1 MMKRKFTMPKK
12 FTRKTPL
19 ISREECFALLPGY
32 SINAMNLLKRGNH
45 NPYYEEIESLSK
57 IFVALITHYSEPI
70 ESIINCM
77 EKAMYDAYK
86 EELDKIEHEIQ
97 RLFKIRKNTP
107 IHSLFGERE
116 IEKLTIQ
123 ISELEKCKSVS
134 VKEIIQGVIYD
145 TLDKA
150 SQTLVDR
157 IPGNYKLQEYESRGN
172 PFQ

>member
-1 MMKRKFTMPKK
+1 
-12 FTRKTPL
+12 
-19 ISREECFALLPGY
+19 
-32 SINAMNLLKRGNH
+32 
-45 NPYYEEIESLSK
+45 
-57 IFVALITHYSEPI
+57 
-70 ESIINCM
+70 
-77 EKAMYDAYK
+77 MYDAYK

>member
-1 MMKRKFTMPKK
+1 
-12 FTRKTPL
+12 
-19 ISREECFALLPGY
+19 
-32 SINAMNLLKRGNH
+32 LKLGNH
-45 NPYYEEIESLSK
+45 TPYYEEIESLSK
-57 IFVALITHYSEPI
+57 IFVALVTHYSEPI

-77 EKAMYDAYK
+77 EKAMYAAYK

-123 ISELEKCKSVS
+123 ISELEKRKSVP

>member
-1 MMKRKFTMPKK
+1 
-12 FTRKTPL
+12 
-19 ISREECFALLPGY
+19 
-32 SINAMNLLKRGNH
+32 NLLKRGNH
-45 NPYYEEIESLSK
+45 TLYYEEIESLSK
-57 IFVALITHYSEPI
+57 IFVALVTHYSEPI

-77 EKAMYDAYK
+77 EKAMYGAYK

-123 ISELEKCKSVS
+123 ISELEKRKSVP

-150 SQTLVDR
+150 SQALTDR
-157 IPGNYKLQEYESRGN
+157 MPANYKLQEYENRGN